1 MNQRL
6 LEVGPDRSVFTSP
19 LRDSPA
25 TVGLNKA
32 FLYTT
37 SFSPMFDSWEARA
50 QRDSM
55 TCPISVSETRART
68 GTQDQGSRLW
78 IQGPLSINTDP
89 RVAGVQKVL
98 TLDSHFTARDVE
110 SQEWKE

>member
-1 MNQRL
+1 
-6 LEVGPDRSVFTSP
+6 
-19 LRDSPA
+19 
-25 TVGLNKA
+25 
-32 FLYTT
+32 
-37 SFSPMFDSWEARA
+37 MFDSWEARA